1 MSRKHKRK
9 TPEIV
14 MREGEPTAVILD
26 IDEYQEILERLED
39 IEDLKMLEDM
49 RKTPLNLA
57 ACGGTFFDR
66 PALVRL
72 SWNKLLSL

>member
-49 RKTPLNLA
+49 RKTPL
-57 ACGGTFFDR
+57 
-66 PALVRL
+66 
-72 SWNKLLSL
+72 KLRSLDDFLKEYAPGV